1 MRKAVMLIGVLL
13 ISFLTIHSFAQKNST
28 VLLSYSFQG
37 VVEMD
42 ENDLN
47 SKCLVYADTS
57 LVYES
62 QEHMLFENMYVDF
75 QVPEGTKEF
84 KIVNY
89 VQRNGVWEEL
99 TISNGFIF
107 DGTFKQTIRFRKKV
121 KIELVFQRNGADPLV
136 KIR

>member
-1 MRKAVMLIGVLL
+1 MRKATLLIGVLL
-13 ISFLTIHSFAQKNST
+13 ISFLSIHSFAQKNCT
-28 VLLSYSFQG
+28 VLLSYLFQG

-75 QVPEGTKEF
+75 QVPEGTREF

-89 VQRNGVWEEL
+89 VERNGVWEEL

-107 DGTFKQTIRFRKKV
+107 DGTFIQTIRFRKKS
-121 KIELVFQRNGADPLV
+121 
-136 KIR
+136 